1 MKPQNYLDGLQ
12 KALDILKSYERFN
25 SAEGTKEWFAT
36 ITLQSLAADILSEMN
51 VYREDNK

>member
-1 MKPQNYLDGLQ
+1 MKPQSYLDGLQ

-25 SAEGTKEWFAT
+25 AAEGTKEWFAT